1 MGMTRARCRRIDMR
15 KSCRRVCLAV
25 IALGLLGPVSVMA
38 QSTDDDAAR
47 AERWRELQQAIFG
60 DRTIGD
66 GTGIVTLDAPQRAL
80 DAALVPI
87 TITTPAELK
96 VTGLSLV
103 VDDNPG
109 PLAAQ
114 VRFGPA
120 GDPGFLALRVRVNQY
135 TMMHAV
141 AETEDGRLHETA
153 KFVKAAGGCSAPVG
167 ENEAAS
173 LAEIGRMKLR
183 LDGEAAAGA
192 PVEAQLMIRHPNF
205 NGMQMDQLTRLYTP
219 MRFVQ
224 VVDISF
230 EGAEVLHL
238 ESDISLSTDPVIG
251 FRFRPA
257 ALPGKLKVVV
267 RDSDNATYE
276 ASFDVPASGS

>member
-1 MGMTRARCRRIDMR
+1 MGVTRARCRRSDMR
-15 KSCRRVCLAV
+15 KSCLVLMV
-25 IALGLLGPVSVMA
+25 LGLLGPASAMA

-47 AERWRELQQAIFG
+47 AARWQELQQAFFG
-60 DRTIGD
+60 DRPLSD
-66 GTGIVTLDAPQRAL
+66 GAGVITLEAPKRAL

-87 TITTPAELK
+87 AITTAADQD
-96 VTGLSLV
+96 VTGISLV
-103 VDDNPG
+103 IDDNPG
-109 PLAAQ
+109 PLAAK
-114 VRFGPA
+114 VSFGPA
-120 GDPGFLALRVRVNQY
+120 GDPSFLALRVRVNQY
-135 TMMHAV
+135 TLMHAV
-141 AETEDGRLHETA
+141 AETADGRLLETV

-183 LDGEAAAGA
+183 LNGEAVAGR

-224 VVDISF
+224 VVDVRF
-230 EGAEVLHL
+230 EGADVLHL
-238 ESDISLSTDPVIG
+238 EGDISLSTDPVIG
-251 FRFRPA
+251 FRFVPA
-257 ALPGKLKVVV
+257 ALPGKLTVTV
-267 RDSDNATYE
+267 RDSDNATFD